1 MWLHKVTLSFSI
13 FRRQTFRVEAAG
25 ATPVSEEETQQE
37 FISSRR
43 GKNAGS
49 IKAVIHEAKG
59 HKVAWSPA
67 VSLLCTVKL

>member
-1 MWLHKVTLSFSI
+1 MWLQKLMLSFFS
-13 FRRQTFRVEAAG
+13 FRGRTFRVEEEAAG

-49 IKAVIHEAKG
+49 IKTVIHEGKG
-59 HKVAWSPA
+59 QKVAWS
-67 VSLLCTVKL
+67 LLCPVKL